1 MNIMKRHSTLAETLL
16 QKIED
21 AISIT
26 ELLELEK
33 QVLATNF
40 TDLDSE
46 YLLSVIRIKIE
57 TFN

>member
-1 MNIMKRHSTLAETLL
+1 MKRHSTLAETLL